1 MRVQKVNKEVEIKE
15 VFELLWDILSL
26 YEESDCCN
34 YLPGTKD
41 NEGAWEYF
49 DGLILNVRKKAN
61 SSFLGE
67 RDSEEYRKLNTIIDE
82 IEKFVK
88 CFSIPGVVERWRAI
102 NPRINYYDCTFEVI
116 DACGPKAFVEA
127 ANRGMLAYIPT
138 KEDVTDRKRYF
149 EALERKND
157 ADNLRYSETRMFQNE
172 LLETLTKVFEHDFFA
187 A

>member
-1 MRVQKVNKEVEIKE
+1 MRVQKVNREAEVRE

-26 YEESDCCN
+26 YEESDCYN

-49 DGLILNVRKKAN
+49 DGLVLNVRKKAN
-61 SSFLGE
+61 SLFLGE

-82 IEKFVK
+82 TEKFVK
-88 CFSIPGVVERWRAI
+88 CFSIPGVAMRWREI
-102 NPRINYYDCTFEVI
+102 NPRMHYYDCAFELI
-116 DACGPKAFVEA
+116 DACGPRAFVEA

-138 KEDVTDRKRYF
+138 KEDVADRKRYF

-157 ADNLRYSETRMFQNE
+157 ADNLRYSESRMFQNE